1 MMPKIS
7 LFFAQRVRH
16 CILQLFI
23 RRNHFVFLSI
33 RGRGGGGGEG
43 VKPGAVIT
51 CFTTEGRFSF
61 SLNLGNA
68 VSETQF
74 SLPHFYCLHN
84 GLFVKTNLQ
93 IF

>member
-33 RGRGGGGGEG
+33 RGG
-43 VKPGAVIT
+43 
-51 CFTTEGRFSF
+51 
-61 SLNLGNA
+61 
-68 VSETQF
+68 SETRGSNNLLYNGRSIFFQF
-74 SLPHFYCLHN
+74 KLRKRCIRDTIFFATFL
-84 GLFVKTNLQ
+84 LFTQRPVRKDEFANILMK
-93 IF
+93 F